1 MNQCIDVQNQFF
13 SDRKSNCVEN
23 ESVLEVLYEVYS
35 DRCSFNNGT
44 IQSAFQDLN
53 ALINNGLSIQ
63 ETDQLIDSVCD
74 ICREYGR
81 VGFMEGIKAGVRLKE
96 ELE

>member
-1 MNQCIDVQNQFF
+1 MNQCIDVQNQFV
-13 SDRKSNCVEN
+13 SDRKPNCNEN

-35 DRCSFNNGT
+35 ERCSFNNGT

-53 ALINNGLSIQ
+53 TMISGLSIQ
-63 ETDQLIDSVCD
+63 KSDQLIDSVCD